1 MIGCLR
7 SVAGRVMVL
16 VALVVAAY
24 AGWLWGPAVF
34 PKIQEWLGM
43 TGSSVEAAPAPTPEL
58 ADSVVGRVQRF
69 QSRGEARMALGSREI
84 TSVIR
89 YAVPGLLPTGI
100 RDPSV
105 TLEDGRMHLR
115 ALVIRHEF
123 PDLPDLGRI
132 LGILPDTLNV
142 ELHASLMPFGQ
153 EESALLVHGLEAS
166 RIPIPRRLIPDILR
180 AVGRKERPGLPP
192 EALAIP
198 LPSGIE
204 AAYIVTDSLILS
216 SRS

>member
-7 SVAGRVMVL
+7 SMAGKALAL
-16 VALVVAAY
+16 VALVAAAY

-34 PKIQEWLGM
+34 PRVQEWLGM
-43 TGSSVEAAPAPTPEL
+43 AGPLITEAPAPTQEL
-58 ADSVVGRVQRF
+58 ADSVMGRIQAFREG
-69 QSRGEARMALGSREI
+69 GEVRMALGSREI

-89 YAVPGLLPTGI
+89 YAVPGLLPAGI
-100 RDPSV
+100 QDPRV
-105 TLEDGRMHLR
+105 TLEDDRLR
-115 ALVIRHEF
+115 LNAIVLRHEF

-180 AVGRKERPGLPP
+180 AVGRVDRPGLPP
-192 EALAIP
+192 EALAVP
-198 LPSGIE
+198 LPAGIG

-216 SRS
+216 SQS